1 MSHKPY
7 TRLQGLNRLL
17 AHRRFH
23 RLLAII
29 PRMGVNIP

>member
-1 MSHKPY
+1 MSHKSQA
-7 TRLQGLNRLL
+7 RLQGLNRLL

-23 RLLAII
+23 RFWLII